1 MAIALGID
9 TLCEGVETAEELA
22 FLREIGCSK
31 LQGFYF
37 CRPIP
42 FEELLERYRTGKQI
56 GFENPAESGYFS
68 AIGRANFYEVAV
80 SDNKKDE
87 RREYNDMLP
96 FGILELRGDR
106 AAYIRTN
113 QAYREFMKKHFGLD
127 LLDETENGTN
137 ISTLATDGFL
147 QQLRLCCAKNS
158 RTYYDETLPDGA
170 SVHAVLS
177 PVSRNPISGAQA
189 AAVVVL
195 SVTDGEEIYK
205 R

>member
-1 MAIALGID
+1 M
-9 TLCEGVETAEELA
+9 
-22 FLREIGCSK
+22 
-31 LQGFYF
+31 
-37 CRPIP
+37 
-42 FEELLERYRTGKQI
+42 ERYQTGKQI

-68 AIGRANFYEVAV
+68 AIGRANFYELTA
-80 SDNKKDE
+80 SENNKDD

-113 QAYREFMKKHFGLD
+113 QAYREFKKKHFGLD
-127 LLDETENGTN
+127 LQGKTENGSN
-137 ISTLATDGFL
+137 IPITASNGFL
-147 QQLRLCCAKNS
+147 QQLRLSCEKNS
-158 RTYYDETLPDGA
+158 RTYYDEILPDGT

-195 SVTDGEEIYK
+195 SVTDGEDIFK